1 MADKICPHAEEC
13 GGCAYAAV
21 PYEEQLATKQKL
33 VDKLLSPFAKVSPII
48 RAEQPLYYRNKAHR
62 VLSVGRNG
70 RISSGIYAE
79 GTHRV
84 IPVRECRIEDRTCQ
98 LILTDLAALVQ
109 DFRLPVYHED
119 RRTGLIRHFL
129 VRRGAATG
137 EVMAVIVTASA
148 VFPSR
153 KNFVK
158 ALLELHPEITTV
170 IQNVNSRKTNMV
182 LGDRD
187 IVLYGKGWIE
197 DRLCGHTFR
206 ISPNSFY
213 QVNPAQTEIL
223 YNTAV
228 RMAGLTGRET
238 VIDAYC
244 GIGTIGI
251 CAAPYAKEVT
261 GIELNENAVKDARQN
276 AARNWLTN
284 IRFAAGDAGEW
295 MVRQAAD
302 GAHADVVFL
311 DPPRAGTTPEFVQAC
326 AALAPERIV
335 YISCNPETLARDL
348 ALYQQIGYQAK
359 EIQPVEMFAFTGHVE
374 TVCALSKLS
383 EAKHHISVQV
393 DMDELDVTAAE
404 SKATYEEIQAWVK
417 EKYGFHVTHLN
428 IAKTKR
434 KCGII
439 ERQNYN
445 LPKSENSRSP
455 EMPKQ
460 KKEAIIEAFRHFQM
474 I

>member
-21 PYEEQLATKQKL
+21 PYEEQLAAKQKY
-33 VDKLLSPFAKVSPII
+33 VDGLLSPFAKVSPII
-48 RAEQPLYYRNKAHR
+48 GAAQPLYYRNKAHR

-84 IPVRECRIEDRTCQ
+84 IPVKECLIEDRTCR
-98 LILTDLAALVQ
+98 LILEDLTALVQ
-109 DFRLPVYHED
+109 SFRLPAYHED

-170 IQNVNSRKTNMV
+170 VQNVNSRKTNMV

-187 IVLYGKGWIE
+187 IVLFGKGWIE
-197 DRLCGHTFR
+197 DRLCGHVFR

-223 YNTAV
+223 YNTAI

-251 CAAPYAKEVT
+251 CAAPHAGQVF
-261 GIELNENAVKDARQN
+261 GIELNAGAVQDARQN
-276 AARNWLTN
+276 AKRNQLAN
-284 IRFAAGDAGEW
+284 IQFAAGDAGEW
-295 MVRQAAD
+295 MVQQAAE
-302 GAHADVVFL
+302 GRHVDVVFL
-311 DPPRAGTTPEFVQAC
+311 DPPRAGTTPEFIQAC
-326 AALAPERIV
+326 RKLAPDRIV

-348 ALYQQIGYQAK
+348 ALYKDIGYQAQ

-374 TVCALSKLS
+374 TVTLITRT
-383 EAKHHISVQV
+383 E
-393 DMDELDVTAAE
+393 
-404 SKATYEEIQAWVK
+404 
-417 EKYGFHVTHLN
+417 
-428 IAKTKR
+428 
-434 KCGII
+434 
-439 ERQNYN
+439 
-445 LPKSENSRSP
+445 
-455 EMPKQ
+455 
-460 KKEAIIEAFRHFQM
+460 
-474 I
+474 